1 MATAKTMSKVATVIN
16 ILLQMQ
22 ADGLI
27 QLLRLKE
34 RFLSQ
39 PSGGGERMFYS
50 SFLPLPA
57 PLCDQRHHL
66 RV

>member
-39 PSGGGERMFYS
+39 PSGGGE
-50 SFLPLPA
+50 
-57 PLCDQRHHL
+57 
-66 RV
+66 